1 MGKSE
6 PSLMSKNKCACSDYR
21 QMDGSAKSYVNTLP
35 CLIYERDSWENISIG
50 NRPVLTDEKCQRALL
65 SSWAA

>member
-21 QMDGSAKSYVNTLP
+21 QMTFLP
-35 CLIYERDSWENISIG
+35 EWSKPELFEELHQCYPFS
-50 NRPVLTDEKCQRALL
+50 PRALL
-65 SSWAA
+65 AELLHSPL